1 MKRFVLL
8 VLCVALMASC
18 AWAGTLSAV
27 YKYDGMDVE
36 ESSSKLQIEAM
47 RDVKFT
53 YTPAN
58 GETVESCTIIFSDD
72 ISLDMTSA
80 DGNFSCVY
88 SFDAAWA
95 GNEIGISMDATGFT
109 PCSADIRE
117 GWGIEMEPHSLL
129 LTTGQQTIIKF
140 NNDEVANFEADDSVC
155 PITFATFHYDDGDK
169 GLHRSPRIMV
179 TAGTS
184 EGTKTFIVPF
194 TNKWDST
201 KSFKRQCTITITNG
215 DSGSGGGS
223 GGGGGCDAGLAGLG
237 VGLLALLSL
246 AARKKR

>member
-1 MKRFVLL
+1 MKRVILFVLCF
-8 VLCVALMASC
+8 VLMAPC
-18 AWAGTLSAV
+18 AWAVNKPSAV
-27 YKYDGMDVE
+27 YTYDDMKVE
-36 ESSSKLQIEAM
+36 ENTTSSKFQIEAM
-47 RDVKFT
+47 REVRFT
-53 YTPAN
+53 YELSSFETSEDCSIAFTDGTLASMDVSGDKQVTCTHTFQTT
-58 GETVESCTIIFSDD
+58 GEV
-72 ISLDMTSA
+72 
-80 DGNFSCVY
+80 
-88 SFDAAWA
+88 
-95 GNEIGISMDATGFT
+95 GISMDISGSQHLF
-109 PCSADIRE
+109 SADIRE

-223 GGGGGCDAGLAGLG
+223 GGGGCDAGLASL
-237 VGLLALLSL
+237 GLLALLPF

>member
-8 VLCVALMASC
+8 VLCVALMAPC
-18 AWAGTLSAV
+18 AWAGDLKAV
-27 YKYDGMDVE
+27 YTYDGMDVE
-36 ESSSKLQIEAM
+36 KVSSKLQIEAG
-47 RDVKFT
+47 REVKFIYSPST
-53 YTPAN
+53 YDT
-58 GETVESCTIIFSDD
+58 EESYTIIFSND
-72 ISLDMTSA
+72 ISMDMTSA
-80 DGNFSCVY
+80 DGKFSCVY

-215 DSGSGGGS
+215 NSTGGGGSSGGG
-223 GGGGGCDAGLAGLG
+223 CNAGLAGLG
-237 VGLLALLSL
+237 VGLLALLPF